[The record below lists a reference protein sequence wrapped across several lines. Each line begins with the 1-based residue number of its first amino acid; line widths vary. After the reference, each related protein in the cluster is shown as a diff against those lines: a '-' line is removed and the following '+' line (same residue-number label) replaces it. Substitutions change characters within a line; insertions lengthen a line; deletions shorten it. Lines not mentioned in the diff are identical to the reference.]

1 MPTADVCDQLIG
13 LTLGHEYQ
21 PRHISIEGGGDALLR
36 VPVIGVLAHGPGGW
50 ILLDTGLSP
59 TMRDEPFARTIFRT
73 RAPDFATADGGDP
86 LLDALEQ
93 CALTPDDLAAVAI
106 SHLHVD
112 HTGGLEHVPAGR
124 PVFIQR
130 AELAFGTDVAG
141 IEHACVRE
149 DYLDRG
155 LAWAPLDG
163 DAPLLPG
170 VDAIATPGH
179 TPGHMSFRVR
189 MADGTTWLFAMD
201 ALDLQESIDT
211 DVPIGSSALPEGR
224 EQRHASHRRLME
236 MGSEDGVRLVAGHC
250 PTTWPTMPGPPHG
263 LAIH

>member
-1 MPTADVCDQLIG
+1 VPTVDACDRLIC

-21 PRHISIEGGGDALLR
+21 PRHISIEGGGDELLR
-36 VPVIGVLAHGPGGW
+36 VPIIGVLAHGPGGW

-59 TMRDEPFARTIFRT
+59 TMRDEPFARSIYRT
-73 RAPDFATADGGDP
+73 RAPEFVPSAGADP
-86 LLDALEQ
+86 LLHALGRCGLE
-93 CALTPDDLAAVAI
+93 PDDLAAAAI

-130 AELAFGTDVAG
+130 AELAFGTGGAG
-141 IEHACVRE
+141 IEHAYVRA
-149 DYLDRG
+149 DYVDRG
-155 LAWAPLDG
+155 IAWAEIDG
-163 DAPLLPG
+163 DTPLLPG
-170 VDAIATPGH
+170 VDAISTPGH

-201 ALDLQESIDT
+201 AIDLQESVDA

-224 EQRHASHRRLME
+224 EQRHASHRRLMA
-236 MGSEDGVRLVAGHC
+236 MSREDGVRLLPGHC
-250 PTTWPTMPGPPHG
+250 PTTWPAAPAPPLG
-263 LAIH
+263 LVIA